1 MSSDSNVLGVPGTG
15 QGSTAEPPEGNDSA
29 GLAGQPART
38 RTVSLLGYNRDSGRH
53 SKAIRVLGWSCPN
66 RTAASR
72 HGSG

>member
-38 RTVSLLGYNRDSGRH
+38 RTVNLLGYNRDYWPP
-53 SKAIRVLGWSCPN
+53 L
-66 RTAASR
+66 
-72 HGSG
+72 